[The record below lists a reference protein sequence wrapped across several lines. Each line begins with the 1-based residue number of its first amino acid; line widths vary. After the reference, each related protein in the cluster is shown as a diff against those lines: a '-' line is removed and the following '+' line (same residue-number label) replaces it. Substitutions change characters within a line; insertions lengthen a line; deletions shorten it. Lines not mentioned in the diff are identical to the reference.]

1 LKNNYLKI
9 NSFFLD
15 CVVNSDRLGQEL
27 KVTAENF
34 KATSND
40 LETIKINLALPRTE
54 LNSTKSTVADLAIE
68 LNGKINKNV
77 YLLF

>member
-1 LKNNYLKI
+1 MFNQILLKNNYLKI

-34 KATSND
+34 KKDLRGKSNYVS
-40 LETIKINLALPRTE
+40 LFEIVYIL
-54 LNSTKSTVADLAIE
+54 IE
-68 LNGKINKNV
+68 
-77 YLLF
+77 